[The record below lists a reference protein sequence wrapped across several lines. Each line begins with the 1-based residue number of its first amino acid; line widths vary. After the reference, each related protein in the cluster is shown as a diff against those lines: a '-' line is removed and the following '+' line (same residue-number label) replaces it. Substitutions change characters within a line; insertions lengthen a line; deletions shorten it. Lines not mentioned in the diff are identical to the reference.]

1 MLHVGN
7 RTGWGSG
14 CPYCNLLPRSIP
26 EINLMF
32 ELAIFFDIVV
42 EDRKSAVDDFVMDCD
57 IIIRQEWL
65 IVEFDDSYWHSKEGM
80 YERDLRKTK
89 TLQKAGW
96 EVIRVREGALKATSS
111 TDV

>member
-7 RTGWGSG
+7 RTGRGSG

-32 ELAIFFDIVV
+32 ELAIFLDIVV
-42 EDRKSAVDDFVMDCD
+42 EDRKLAVDDFVMDCD
-57 IIIRQEWL
+57 IIIRQERL

-80 YERDLRKTK
+80 Y
-89 TLQKAGW
+89 
-96 EVIRVREGALKATSS
+96 
-111 TDV
+111 